1 MPRPSPLLAPLT
13 SPAISVKENEVG
25 TILRGLTISTI
36 LSNRLSFTSTT
47 PTLGSIVAKGKLA
60 ASAPDFVMALNNVDL
75 PTLGKPTIP
84 AVKLIIHLYKNI
96 IKTINTIKIRI
107 MIFTKRFRLVYI

>member
-75 PTLGKPTIP
+75 PTLGNPTRPTSAITLSSRRTHNSCASCP
-84 AVKLIIHLYKNI
+84 GCAYLGACC
-96 IKTINTIKIRI
+96 
-107 MIFTKRFRLVYI
+107 

>member
-1 MPRPSPLLAPLT
+1 MT

-25 TILRGLTISTI
+25 TILRGLIISTI

-60 ASAPDFVMALNNVDL
+60 ANAPDFVMALNNVDL

-84 AVKLIIHLYKNI
+84 AVKLIIHLYIKNI
-96 IKTINTIKIRI
+96 IKTINTTKIRI
-107 MIFTKRFRLVYI
+107 IILIKRLRFVYI